1 MISIETNKE
10 RVIRELKEAGY
21 NIGMSAEQAV
31 VHYAHKPDSTVSF
44 DETETLSFFN
54 NGEVVIAL
62 TGLDLLS
69 RYTVEETLQLIA
81 EEISNDVHTCLK
93 KTLKESFK

>member
-1 MISIETNKE
+1 MISIETNKA
-10 RVIRELKEAGY
+10 RVVRELKEAGY

-31 VHYAHKPDSTVSF
+31 AQYVHKPDSAISF

-54 NGEVVIAL
+54 NGEAVIAL

-69 RYTVEETLQLIA
+69 RYAVEETLQLIA